1 MQNKV
6 QVMKRNPLH
15 SIIRISCLLPMIA
28 LFAFGCASQ
37 QPAATSQPA
46 PKATDN
52 YLLYTLD
59 TKRAYSETWT
69 LGTNSVV
76 TAEPLRVK
84 TKVTIARD
92 GKVESAE
99 IVKSSGNPGFDQ
111 SVQQTLDRVKS
122 VQPFGADARD
132 EQRTFVID
140 FELKPKL

>member
-1 MQNKV
+1 
-6 QVMKRNPLH
+6 
-15 SIIRISCLLPMIA
+15 MIA

-37 QPAATSQPA
+37 QPAATIQPA

-52 YLLYTLD
+52 YLMYTLD
-59 TKRAYSETWT
+59 TKRAYSKLWT

-76 TAEPLRVK
+76 TTEPLQVK
-84 TKVTIARD
+84 TKVTIARN
-92 GKVESAE
+92 GTVESAE

-140 FELKPKL
+140 FELKPKP

>member
-1 MQNKV
+1 
-6 QVMKRNPLH
+6 
-15 SIIRISCLLPMIA
+15 MIA

-37 QPAATSQPA
+37 PPTATIQSA

-59 TKRAYSETWT
+59 TKRAYSKLWT

-76 TAEPLRVK
+76 TTEPLQVK

-92 GKVESAE
+92 GTVESAE
-99 IVKSSGNPGFDQ
+99 IVKSSGNPGFDR

-140 FELKPKL
+140 FELKPKP